1 MRHLLQLFDLTP
13 DEVRTLLDHAARLK
27 AARKQ
32 GLPSQSLAGKVVGLV
47 FEKPSLRT
55 RVSFEAGIAQLG
67 GTSLFMPGGE
77 VGLGWRETLAD
88 FARTMSRYVDAM
100 VFRVFKQETVEGI
113 ASVSGVPVINA
124 LSDEEHPCQALADL
138 LTIREK
144 LGEIAGKTVAFVGD
158 GNNVAK
164 SLAVG
169 CGKLGAK
176 FVLGCPKGYGFD
188 DAFLAKYRA
197 DVGGEVPEINDPA
210 PIGDGGRRRLHG
222 RVDEHGS
229 GGREGKA
236 ERRFRPVPTQRETDE
251 IGPGPRRRLALPPGS
266 PRRGDHERGR
276 GRPPVGRLRSGGKPV
291 ARPEGG
297 VGVAGEVSHK
307 IDRGGLPAASVPR
320 SHQGP
325 VHPSESLAALTVPPS
340 EREKPKMFRLAAA

>member
-1 MRHLLQLFDLTP
+1 MRHLLQLFDLSP
-13 DEVRTLLDHAARLK
+13 DEVRTLLDQAARLK

-32 GLPSQSLAGKVVGLV
+32 GLPSQSLAGRVVGLV

-67 GTSLFMPGGE
+67 GTSLFMPGSE
-77 VGLGWRETLAD
+77 VGLGWRETLTD

-100 VFRVFKQETVEGI
+100 VFRVFKQDTVAGI
-113 ASVSGVPVINA
+113 AAVSGVPVINA

-176 FVLGCPKGYGFD
+176 FVLSCPKGYGFD
-188 DAFLAKYRA
+188 DSFVRRYRSE
-197 DVGGEVPEINDPA
+197 VGGVLPEINDPA
-210 PIGDGGRRRLHG
+210 KAVAGADVVYTDVWTSMGQEAEKEKRLADFAPYQLNAALMNSAPAHAVVLHCLPAHRGEEITNEVVDGPQSAVFDQAENRLHAQ
-222 RVDEHGS
+222 
-229 GGREGKA
+229 KA
-236 ERRFRPVPTQRETDE
+236 VLEWLV
-251 IGPGPRRRLALPPGS
+251 
-266 PRRGDHERGR
+266 
-276 GRPPVGRLRSGGKPV
+276 K
-291 ARPEGG
+291 
-297 VGVAGEVSHK
+297 
-307 IDRGGLPAASVPR
+307 
-320 SHQGP
+320 
-325 VHPSESLAALTVPPS
+325 
-340 EREKPKMFRLAAA
+340 